1 MSIPFEQ
8 NYSAEMNLHL
18 KYDFKTISFKVDEA
32 LFIVFLVSLKRNTI
46 KFYDEIRVE

>member
-18 KYDFKTISFKVDEA
+18 KYDFKTVSFKVDEA
-32 LFIVFLVSLKRNTI
+32 LFNCFLSLLEEKHN
-46 KFYDEIRVE
+46 

>member
-18 KYDFKTISFKVDEA
+18 KYDLKKSHLKWMKPH
-32 LFIVFLVSLKRNTI
+32 LIVFLVSLKRNTI
-46 KFYDEIRVE
+46 KFYDEIRVK